1 MWSASGTLWKHHSN
15 DDPIVAKSFLA
26 SNLHCTSRVI
36 FLSSRRKITI
46 NFVKSVA
53 SSICDFIQAWPLRLL
68 CLSQVLMA
76 SPGGPSFAGLTSP
89 AVTFVR
95 CSFRRASIADF
106 SHLISP
112 WLECW
117 PENNSA
123 AITICWD
130 CGFGAAPQHLCY
142 TGIWGALTETFPV
155 YITSLHRLSRCSAQH
170 DSPIVSLWAE
180 HMASPC

>member
-1 MWSASGTLWKHHSN
+1 MAESS
-15 DDPIVAKSFLA
+15 LA
-26 SNLHCTSRVI
+26 SNLRCTSRVL
-36 FLSSRRKITI
+36 FLFSQRKITI
-46 NFVKSVA
+46 NFVKSVV
-53 SSICDFIQAWPLRLL
+53 SGICDFIQAWPLRLL
-68 CLSQVLMA
+68 CPSQVVMA

-95 CSFRRASIADF
+95 CSFRRASIADS

-112 WLECW
+112 CLGCW

-142 TGIWGALTETFPV
+142 TGIWGALTETFLV
-155 YITSLHRLSRCSAQH
+155 YITSLHRLSRCSPQH

-180 HMASPC
+180 HMALALLKLYIHAACL

>member
-1 MWSASGTLWKHHSN
+1 ML
-15 DDPIVAKSFLA
+15 FLC
-26 SNLHCTSRVI
+26 SL
-36 FLSSRRKITI
+36 RKITI
-46 NFVKSVA
+46 NFVCSVV
-53 SSICDFIQAWPLRLL
+53 SNICHFIQTWPLRLL
-68 CLSQVLMA
+68 CPSQVLMA
-76 SPGGPSFAGLTSP
+76 SPGGPSFLGLTSP

-95 CSFRRASIADF
+95 CSFRRASIANF

-117 PENNSA
+117 PENNLA

-142 TGIWGALTETFPV
+142 TCIWGALTETFPV
-155 YITSLHRLSRCSAQH
+155 YITSLHRLSRCSQPH
-170 DSPIVSLWAE
+170 SSPIVSLWAE